1 MLRNAVLHI
10 SNEQPLLADL
20 FELPNP
26 TDVAVRLTN
35 LRSLDGKR
43 PVFVDDSKAVFL
55 FPYHR
60 VSFIEIPQASMAAAG
75 VGGAAD
81 PGAAADV
88 PSTLPIPV
96 GAGVHAASP
105 AETPA
110 DDDELEIDEDFLRRI
125 REV

>member
-60 VSFIEIPQASMAAAG
+60 VSFIEIPQAAMAAAG
-75 VGGAAD
+75 VGNAVDAGV
-81 PGAAADV
+81 AADV
-88 PSTLPIPV
+88 PGTMPIPV
-96 GAGVHAASP
+96 GAGVHASLP

-110 DDDELEIDEDFLRRI
+110 EDDELEIDEDFLRRI

>member
-1 MLRNAVLHI
+1 MLRNTVVHI
-10 SNEQPLLADL
+10 TNEQPLLADL

-43 PVFVDDSKAVFL
+43 PIFVDDSKSVFL

-60 VSFIEIPQASMAAAG
+60 VSFIEIPQHAVAG
-75 VGGAAD
+75 TELGDAVPVPTNALV
-81 PGAAADV
+81 PVGAAA
-88 PSTLPIPV
+88 P
-96 GAGVHAASP
+96 GAERV
-105 AETPA
+105 E
-110 DDDELEIDEDFLRRI
+110 DDELEIDEDFLRRI

>member
-26 TDVAVRLTN
+26 TDIVVRLTN

-43 PVFVDDSKAVFL
+43 PVFVDDSRSVFL

-60 VSFIEIPQASMAAAG
+60 VSFIEIPQAAMAAVDA
-75 VGGAAD
+75 GGAGHVPESVA
-81 PGAAADV
+81 PG
-88 PSTLPIPV
+88 SLPIPV
-96 GAGVHAASP
+96 GAGVHAGPP
-105 AETPA
+105 AEAPA
-110 DDDELEIDEDFLRRI
+110 EDDELEIDEDFLRRI

>member
-10 SNEQPLLADL
+10 SNEQPLVADL

-26 TDVAVRLTN
+26 TDLAVRLTN

-43 PVFVDDSKAVFL
+43 PVFVDDSKSVFV

-60 VSFIEIPQASMAAAG
+60 VSFIEIPQTSMAATG
-75 VGGAAD
+75 VDGVVD
-81 PGAAADV
+81 PGRADDV
-88 PSTLPIPV
+88 PGTLPIPV
-96 GAGVHAASP
+96 GAAIHGALP

-110 DDDELEIDEDFLRRI
+110 DEDELEIDEDFLRRI

>member
-10 SNEQPLLADL
+10 SNEQPLIADL

-43 PVFVDDSKAVFL
+43 PVFVDDSKSVFL

-75 VGGAAD
+75 VGGAVDAD
-81 PGAAADV
+81 GAGDVPGA
-88 PSTLPIPV
+88 LPIPV
-96 GAGVHAASP
+96 GAGVHAALP
-105 AETPA
+105 AETPV
-110 DDDELEIDEDFLRRI
+110 DEDELEIDEDFLRRI

>member
-10 SNEQPLLADL
+10 TNEQPLLADL

-26 TDVAVRLTN
+26 TDVALRLTN

-43 PVFVDDSKAVFL
+43 PIFVDDSKSVFL

-60 VSFIEIPQASMAAAG
+60 VSFVEIPAVAMAGAQLAGADPAESLPVPVPAG
-75 VGGAAD
+75 V
-81 PGAAADV
+81 
-88 PSTLPIPV
+88 PV
-96 GAGVHAASP
+96 GAALDDP
-105 AETPA
+105 AE
-110 DDDELEIDEDFLRRI
+110 DDELEIDEDFLRRI

>member
-10 SNEQPLLADL
+10 TNEQPLLADL

-26 TDVAVRLTN
+26 TDVALRLTN

-43 PVFVDDSKAVFL
+43 PIFVDDSKSVFL

-60 VSFIEIPQASMAAAG
+60 VSFVEIPPQAMGGTQLAG
-75 VGGAAD
+75 D
-81 PGAAADV
+81 DRPQ
-88 PSTLPIPV
+88 TLPIPV
-96 GAGVHAASP
+96 GAGVPTGSTP
-105 AETPA
+105 DAEVEE
-110 DDDELEIDEDFLRRI
+110 ELEIDEDFLRRI